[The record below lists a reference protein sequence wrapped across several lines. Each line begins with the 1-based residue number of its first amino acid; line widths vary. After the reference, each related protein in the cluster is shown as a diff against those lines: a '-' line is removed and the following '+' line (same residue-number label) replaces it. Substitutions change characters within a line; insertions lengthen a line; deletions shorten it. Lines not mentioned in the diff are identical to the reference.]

1 MTEIKPYDVS
11 DTSVSHVVIELF
23 GGDNNL
29 SEFVTED
36 LKEMAAGNRGPI
48 AMIGL
53 ADYANAG
60 GQVVEL
66 TAKRGLRVVEKL
78 GEIDTGDP
86 ETLATFLARA
96 MVTFNDVKH
105 RALGFWDHGSG
116 VFNENDLKPVIL
128 EPSLRG
134 MSRESSGP
142 AKAARR
148 LFVSRQKVVSDPG
161 IRAML
166 NDDTSGGMLT
176 NAEASGVL
184 RAAFKR
190 SATTRKFDMIFSDTC
205 LNGMVEVLDQFEPFA
220 GVVVGSEDLEPG
232 AGWDYERWYRTMSDR
247 PPRTSAAWGRQAVDA
262 FGENYKNKPNLF
274 PCTLAAFRAN
284 NTIGE
289 SFAGLV
295 NALDAKGDSAWPML
309 LDVRSRTQRFARHD
323 AYDIADFTTQLEGQG
338 GGKAIDAAA
347 AALRSA
353 VSRARVRNVALGSRV
368 SRATGLAFW
377 FPSDQ
382 WGFDD
387 TAGTYAELEFDRK
400 VHWSKY
406 LSKFL
411 T

>member
-1 MTEIKPYDVS
+1 VTEIKPYDVS
-11 DTSVSHVVIELF
+11 DLTVSHVVIELF

-29 SEFVTED
+29 SKYVTED

-96 MVTFNDVKH
+96 MVTFKDVKH

-116 VFNENDLKPVIL
+116 VFNENDLNPVIL

-134 MSRESSGP
+134 MTRESAGP
-142 AKAARR
+142 SKPARR
-148 LFVSRQKVVSDPG
+148 LFIPRQKVVSDPG

-190 SATTRKFDMIFSDTC
+190 SGTTRKFDMIFSDTC

-220 GVVVGSEDLEPG
+220 GVIVGSEDLEPG
-232 AGWDYERWYRTMSDR
+232 AGWDYERWYRSMSDR
-247 PPRTSAAWGRQAVDA
+247 PPTTPAAWGRQAVDA
-262 FGENYKNKPNLF
+262 FGANYKNKPNLF
-274 PCTLAAFRAN
+274 PCTLAAFRAKN
-284 NTIGE
+284 SI
-289 SFAGLV
+289 SAAFAQLV
-295 NALDAKGDSAWPML
+295 KALEAKGEPAWPML

-323 AYDIADFTTQLEGQG
+323 AYDIADFTTQLKGK
-338 GGKAIDAAA
+338 GGKTIDAAA
-347 AALRSA
+347 VRLGSA

-382 WGFDD
+382 YGFGD
-387 TAGTYAELEFDRK
+387 TAGTYAELEFDRT
-400 VHWSKY
+400 VQWSKY